1 MSKLVAGNYA
11 QFTLSGPDKVRT
23 SGVIVTKDTSTITY
37 QDEDTKLL
45 CTIPHEDVVKV
56 HSAAKATAEQLCWHT
71 SSRVCQQQSV
81 ARGNRVP
88 KVTVVQAKAAPVTGK
103 VTKADRAYQLATLN
117 PDLNKEQLVALFVD
131 QLQMSPAGALTYYY
145 NVMNRMRAKD

>member
-45 CTIPHEDVVKV
+45 CTIPMRTL
-56 HSAAKATAEQLCWHT
+56 SRFTAQLKRRP
-71 SSRVCQQQSV
+71 SSC
-81 ARGNRVP
+81 AGIH
-88 KVTVVQAKAAPVTGK
+88 QAGFANNNPLPGAP
-103 VTKADRAYQLATLN
+103 
-117 PDLNKEQLVALFVD
+117 
-131 QLQMSPAGALTYYY
+131 GAL
-145 NVMNRMRAKD
+145 R